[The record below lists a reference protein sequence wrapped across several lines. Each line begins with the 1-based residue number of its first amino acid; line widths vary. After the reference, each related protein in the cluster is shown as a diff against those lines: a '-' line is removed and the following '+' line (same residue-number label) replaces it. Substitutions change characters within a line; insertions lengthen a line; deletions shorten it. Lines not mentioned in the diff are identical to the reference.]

1 MSATPVQIVD
11 QQTKALVDAMLDT
24 EIAPARLIGI
34 EAVWGPARIAAVQH
48 RIAAGVPTGQVPQHW
63 HWNWALKSA
72 NLQFLA
78 YRCLGIECQGQMQGL
93 MMVKTAGCAARLPP
107 DAGKP
112 LVYVDYVEVAPWNLR
127 ALSAAPRFG
136 GIGVRLI
143 EAAIRLSRDEG
154 LHGRVGLHSLP
165 QAEAF
170 YRDTCRMACL
180 GADASYEDLPYYEL
194 TRAKAAEFLGEG
206 GGGGQP

>member
-11 QQTKALVDAMLDT
+11 QQTKALVDATLYT
-24 EIAPARLIGI
+24 EIVPAKLIDI
-34 EAVWGPARIAAVQH
+34 EAVWGPARIAAVQQ
-48 RIAAGVPTGQVPQHW
+48 RIASGVPPSQIPQHW
-63 HWNWALKSA
+63 HWNWAAKSA

-112 LVYVDYVEVAPWNLR
+112 LAYVDYIEVAPWNYR
-127 ALSAAPRFG
+127 ALTDTPRFG
-136 GIGVRLI
+136 AIGVRLI
-143 EAAIRLSRDEG
+143 EAAVRLSRDEG

-170 YRDTCRMACL
+170 YRDTCLMVRL
-180 GADASYEDLPYYEL
+180 GADASYQNLPYYEL
-194 TRAKAAEFLGEG
+194 TREKAAEFLS
-206 GGGGQP
+206 GGGQP